1 MITTTMSSQTRL
13 KECCC
18 SRCTSRG
25 TTFSRR
31 RGKKVA
37 KVSRSSSSSSSSSS
51 SGTLDELISIASSD
65 DRGIGSTR
73 RREIESI
80 IDRLL
85 LEEEEKNTKK
95 KNTKE
100 DDLNSLS
107 ARWKLLWTSERETLF
122 LLETFQNSLAYQTI
136 DEKAKTLR
144 NAVEFSGGNAF
155 VVESEIEI
163 LDERK
168 VNFTFLSAGLKFS
181 NGFTLPVP
189 PVGKGWFENIYVG
202 ERYRVARDSRGD
214 TLIVERC

>member
-1 MITTTMSSQTRL
+1 M
-13 KECCC
+13 
-18 SRCTSRG
+18 
-25 TTFSRR
+25 
-31 RGKKVA
+31 
-37 KVSRSSSSSSSSSS
+37 
-51 SGTLDELISIASSD
+51 
-65 DRGIGSTR
+65 
-73 RREIESI
+73 
-80 IDRLL
+80 
-85 LEEEEKNTKK
+85 
-95 KNTKE
+95 
-100 DDLNSLS
+100 S

-144 NAVEFSGGNAF
+144 NAVEFSGGNTF

>member
-1 MITTTMSSQTRL
+1 M
-13 KECCC
+13 
-18 SRCTSRG
+18 
-25 TTFSRR
+25 
-31 RGKKVA
+31 A
-37 KVSRSSSSSSSSSS
+37 VSRSSSSSSSSSS

-95 KNTKE
+95 KNNKE
-100 DDLNSLS
+100 DDFSVS

-136 DEKAKTLR
+136 NEKEKTLR
-144 NAVEFSGGNAF
+144 NAVEFSGGNTF

-163 LDERK
+163 LDETK

>member
-1 MITTTMSSQTRL
+1 MSSQTRL
-13 KECCC
+13 EKCCC

-37 KVSRSSSSSSSSSS
+37 FVSRSSSSSSSSSS

-95 KNTKE
+95 NNK
-100 DDLNSLS
+100 DDFSLS

>member
-1 MITTTMSSQTRL
+1 MA
-13 KECCC
+13 
-18 SRCTSRG
+18 
-25 TTFSRR
+25 F
-31 RGKKVA
+31 
-37 KVSRSSSSSSSSSS
+37 VSRSSSSSSSSS

-73 RREIESI
+73 RPETESI

-85 LEEEEKNTKK
+85 LEEEEKNTK
-95 KNTKE
+95 N
-100 DDLNSLS
+100 NNFSVS

-136 DEKAKTLR
+136 NEKEKTLR
-144 NAVEFSGGNAF
+144 NAVEFSGGNTF
-155 VVESEIEI
+155 LVESEIEI

-189 PVGKGWFENIYVG
+189 PVGKGWFDNVYVG

>member
-1 MITTTMSSQTRL
+1 M
-13 KECCC
+13 
-18 SRCTSRG
+18 
-25 TTFSRR
+25 
-31 RGKKVA
+31 
-37 KVSRSSSSSSSSSS
+37 
-51 SGTLDELISIASSD
+51 
-65 DRGIGSTR
+65 
-73 RREIESI
+73 
-80 IDRLL
+80 
-85 LEEEEKNTKK
+85 
-95 KNTKE
+95 
-100 DDLNSLS
+100 S

>member
-1 MITTTMSSQTRL
+1 MA
-13 KECCC
+13 
-18 SRCTSRG
+18 
-25 TTFSRR
+25 F
-31 RGKKVA
+31 
-37 KVSRSSSSSSSSSS
+37 VSRSSSSSSSSSS

-85 LEEEEKNTKK
+85 LEEEEEKNTK
-95 KNTKE
+95 NN
-100 DDLNSLS
+100 DFSVS

>member
-1 MITTTMSSQTRL
+1 M
-13 KECCC
+13 
-18 SRCTSRG
+18 
-25 TTFSRR
+25 
-31 RGKKVA
+31 A
-37 KVSRSSSSSSSSSS
+37 VSRSSSSSSSSSS
-51 SGTLDELISIASSD
+51 SGTLDELISIASRD

-73 RREIESI
+73 RPEIESI

-85 LEEEEKNTKK
+85 LEEEEEKNTK
-95 KNTKE
+95 NNNNAE
-100 DDLNSLS
+100 DDFSLLS

-136 DEKAKTLR
+136 NEKEKTLR
-144 NAVEFSGGNAF
+144 NAVEFSGGNTF
-155 VVESEIEI
+155 LVESEIKI

>member
-1 MITTTMSSQTRL
+1 MA
-13 KECCC
+13 
-18 SRCTSRG
+18 
-25 TTFSRR
+25 F
-31 RGKKVA
+31 
-37 KVSRSSSSSSSSSS
+37 VSRSSSSSSSSSS

-85 LEEEEKNTKK
+85 LEEEEEKNTKK
-95 KNTKE
+95 N
-100 DDLNSLS
+100 NNFSAS

>member
-1 MITTTMSSQTRL
+1 M
-13 KECCC
+13 
-18 SRCTSRG
+18 
-25 TTFSRR
+25 
-31 RGKKVA
+31 A
-37 KVSRSSSSSSSSSS
+37 VSRSSSSSSSSSS
-51 SGTLDELISIASSD
+51 SGTLDELISIASRD

-73 RREIESI
+73 RPEIESI

-95 KNTKE
+95 KNNKE
-100 DDLNSLS
+100 DDFSVS

-136 DEKAKTLR
+136 NEKEKTLR
-144 NAVEFSGGNAF
+144 NAVEFSGGNTF

>member
-1 MITTTMSSQTRL
+1 MSSQTRL
-13 KECCC
+13 ECW

-25 TTFSRR
+25 NFSRR
-31 RGKKVA
+31 RKKVA
-37 KVSRSSSSSSSSSS
+37 VSRSSSSSSSSSS
-51 SGTLDELISIASSD
+51 SGTLSELISIASRDKS
-65 DRGIGSTR
+65 GIGSTR
-73 RREIESI
+73 RPEIESI

-85 LEEEEKNTKK
+85 LEKEEEEEKNTK
-95 KNTKE
+95 NNNA
-100 DDLNSLS
+100 DDFSLS

-136 DEKAKTLR
+136 NEKEKTLR
-144 NAVEFSGGNAF
+144 NAVEFSGGNTF
-155 VVESEIEI
+155 LVESEIEI
-163 LDERK
+163 LDETK

>member
-1 MITTTMSSQTRL
+1 MSSQTRL
-13 KECCC
+13 ECW

-25 TTFSRR
+25 NFSRR
-31 RGKKVA
+31 RKKVA
-37 KVSRSSSSSSSSSS
+37 VSRSSSSSSSSSS

-95 KNTKE
+95 KNNKE
-100 DDLNSLS
+100 DDFSVS

-168 VNFTFLSAGLKFS
+168 VEFTFLSAGLKFS

-189 PVGKGWFENIYVG
+189 PVGKGWFDNVYVG

>member
-1 MITTTMSSQTRL
+1 MAL
-13 KECCC
+13 
-18 SRCTSRG
+18 
-25 TTFSRR
+25 
-31 RGKKVA
+31 
-37 KVSRSSSSSSSSSS
+37 VSRSSSSSSSSSS
-51 SGTLDELISIASSD
+51 SGTLDELISIASRD

-73 RREIESI
+73 RPEIESI

-85 LEEEEKNTKK
+85 LEEEEEKNTK
-95 KNTKE
+95 N
-100 DDLNSLS
+100 NNFSVS

-144 NAVEFSGGNAF
+144 NAVEFSGGNTF

>member
-37 KVSRSSSSSSSSSS
+37 FVSRSSSSSSSSSS
-51 SGTLDELISIASSD
+51 SGTLDELISIASRD

-73 RREIESI
+73 RPEIESI

-95 KNTKE
+95 NNE
-100 DDLNSLS
+100 DDFSLS

-136 DEKAKTLR
+136 NEKEKTLR

>member
-1 MITTTMSSQTRL
+1 MAL
-13 KECCC
+13 
-18 SRCTSRG
+18 
-25 TTFSRR
+25 
-31 RGKKVA
+31 
-37 KVSRSSSSSSSSSS
+37 VSRSSSSSSSSSS
-51 SGTLDELISIASSD
+51 SGTLDELISIASRD

-73 RREIESI
+73 RPEIESI

-95 KNTKE
+95 NNK
-100 DDLNSLS
+100 DDFSLS

-136 DEKAKTLR
+136 NEKEKTLR
-144 NAVEFSGGNAF
+144 NAVEFSGGNTF

>member
-1 MITTTMSSQTRL
+1 M
-13 KECCC
+13 
-18 SRCTSRG
+18 
-25 TTFSRR
+25 
-31 RGKKVA
+31 A

-73 RREIESI
+73 RPEIESI

-95 KNTKE
+95 KNNKE
-100 DDLNSLS
+100 DDFSVS

-136 DEKAKTLR
+136 NEKEKTLR

>member
-1 MITTTMSSQTRL
+1 MAV
-13 KECCC
+13 
-18 SRCTSRG
+18 SRS
-25 TTFSRR
+25 
-31 RGKKVA
+31 
-37 KVSRSSSSSSSSSS
+37 SRSSSSSSSSSS

-85 LEEEEKNTKK
+85 LEEEEEKNTK
-95 KNTKE
+95 NNNA
-100 DDLNSLS
+100 DDFSVS

-168 VNFTFLSAGLKFS
+168 VEVYVSFGWVEVFERVYAPGAAG
-181 NGFTLPVP
+181 
-189 PVGKGWFENIYVG
+189 G
-202 ERYRVARDSRGD
+202 ERVVRERIRRREIPRGEGF
-214 TLIVERC
+214 ERRYFDRRAVLNER

>member
-37 KVSRSSSSSSSSSS
+37 FVSRSSSSSSSSSS

-85 LEEEEKNTKK
+85 LEEEEEKNTK
-95 KNTKE
+95 N
-100 DDLNSLS
+100 NNFSVS

-136 DEKAKTLR
+136 NEKEKTLR
-144 NAVEFSGGNAF
+144 NAVEFSGGNTF

>member
-37 KVSRSSSSSSSSSS
+37 FVSRSSSSSSSSSS

-85 LEEEEKNTKK
+85 LEEEEEKNTK
-95 KNTKE
+95 N
-100 DDLNSLS
+100 NNFSVS

-136 DEKAKTLR
+136 NEKEKTLR
-144 NAVEFSGGNAF
+144 NAVEFSGGNTF

-163 LDERK
+163 LDETK